1 MLLLPPV
8 QVHLGFWS
16 GPGNHGALVSL
27 LDSININC
35 RPGNNTNCAAWDEG
49 VESSIQMPSY
59 VEMLVEQW

>member
-1 MLLLPPV
+1 
-8 QVHLGFWS
+8 
-16 GPGNHGALVSL
+16 VSL